1 VISALMT
8 ISDHLGEWISAA
20 ADLGN
25 AVKFHSSLILTG
37 TSSPGSFLSRF
48 SIEGN

>member
-8 ISDHLGEWISAA
+8 ISDHLGEWISGAM
-20 ADLGN
+20 DLSK
-25 AVKFHSSLILTG
+25 AVKFHSSLTLSG
-37 TSSPGSFLSRF
+37 TSSDGSFLSRF